1 MISAEFPSQIVT
13 NVETHSVTITP
24 DIEASLPG
32 VRQAFADADRTFL
45 DNPEQYL
52 HKLETSAFKFQSS
65 EGSKV
70 ACSLLYDPDSKQD
83 EILVIFAPFADSAP
97 KSSADKLND
106 YLNSDSPSGI
116 VSKEKYA
123 PNSWNQTTKSAAIF
137 ELLKALGKNVPVLT
151 IYGPVPT
158 SAYSY
163 KERSKFR
170 NGDFSP
176 AGRLA
181 KEAITHVQDR
191 LHGPN
196 SETQINIVH
205 FSGAS
210 LGASNAIGSAA
221 SKEVLHNFS
230 VPTTTAQ
237 ELILGPKSI
246 PDLAKR
252 FTVRSIIGEASMETI
267 SRDNPKIEETAMR
280 KAVDVYGSEI
290 IGMNIRMLKGMK
302 PTYMRG
308 LTKPDATVQAVERLL
323 DNQVD
328 LLVALAENSSL
339 TYQTASLL
347 PDNNKIAITLK
358 GEKGQKLGHLADEH
372 VALSALVTAL
382 NLKK

>member
-1 MISAEFPSQIVT
+1 M
-13 NVETHSVTITP
+13 
-24 DIEASLPG
+24 
-32 VRQAFADADRTFL
+32 
-45 DNPEQYL
+45 
-52 HKLETSAFKFQSS
+52 
-65 EGSKV
+65 
-70 ACSLLYDPDSKQD
+70 
-83 EILVIFAPFADSAP
+83 
-97 KSSADKLND
+97 
-106 YLNSDSPSGI
+106 
-116 VSKEKYA
+116 
-123 PNSWNQTTKSAAIF
+123 
-137 ELLKALGKNVPVLT
+137 LT

-158 SAYSY
+158 SAYSC

-339 TYQTASLL
+339 TYQTASFL